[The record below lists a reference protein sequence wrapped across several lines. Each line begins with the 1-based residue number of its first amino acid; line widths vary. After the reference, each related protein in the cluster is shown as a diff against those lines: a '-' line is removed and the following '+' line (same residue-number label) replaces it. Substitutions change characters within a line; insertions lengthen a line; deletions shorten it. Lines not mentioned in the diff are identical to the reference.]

1 MMKIVVLLAVILAIN
16 WNFVFGEELAPYL
29 KVCSRNDK
37 DLAQCIKRA
46 IDGLKPIFV
55 NGDPS
60 RDVPSL
66 EPLDVGDL
74 LIGNFAGG
82 AAVGI
87 KVSATNILARG
98 ASNFDI
104 TKISADF
111 ETLTFNFEVF
121 LPHIEAKGNY
131 NIDGNILLL
140 PIRGNGPFTANFTNS
155 TGKALLTG
163 KTFVRDGKNILNA
176 DKMNIKI
183 KLGKGNIDLR
193 NLFGGD
199 KTLGNIINQTINSNI
214 EILSTEIVPLIEKAL
229 SKLFIRIANQI
240 IDRYTFE
247 QLYPE

>member
-1 MMKIVVLLAVILAIN
+1 MDSEERKVGKIDIKVK
-16 WNFVFGEELAPYL
+16 GTPYL

-60 RDVPSL
+60 REVPSL

-140 PIRGNGPFTANFTNS
+140 PIRGNGPFTANF
-155 TGKALLTG
+155 
-163 KTFVRDGKNILNA
+163 F
-176 DKMNIKI
+176 KI

-199 KTLGNIINQTINSNI
+199 KTLGDIINQTINSNI